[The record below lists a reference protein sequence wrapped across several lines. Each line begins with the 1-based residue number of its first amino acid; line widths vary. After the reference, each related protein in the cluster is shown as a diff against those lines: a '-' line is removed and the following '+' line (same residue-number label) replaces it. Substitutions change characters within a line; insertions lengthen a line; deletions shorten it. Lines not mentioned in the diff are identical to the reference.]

1 MNENIK
7 RALIRLGRAML
18 AGAIAAGIT
27 FIKGNIADFVPDV
40 MLQAV
45 ITAILL
51 AVDKYARGRLP
62 DTNG

>member
-1 MNENIK
+1 
-7 RALIRLGRAML
+7 ML

-40 MLQAV
+40 MIQAV